1 MVFTL
6 KKSES
11 IPNCMIIH
19 FTASILKKVQHNS
32 DNEVSRLLLCFPWES
47 DKEVYK
53 WINAPKPAIPEYIN
67 VKWTHIFLYLIL
79 IHRILKKIDPSTQLE
94 LKEKFA
100 LKELSESLEQ
110 LHILN
115 PQGLFSGREC
125 LTYIDEGKYK
135 YR

>member
-1 MVFTL
+1 M
-6 KKSES
+6 KSKCIYIS
-11 IPNCMIIH
+11 LYT
-19 FTASILKKVQHNS
+19 FTASIDLKKVQYNPEY
-32 DNEVSRLLLCFPWES
+32 EVSRLLLCFPWES

-67 VKWTHIFLYLIL
+67 VKWTYLFSYLIL

-110 LHILN
+110 LSILN
-115 PQGLFSGREC
+115 PKGLFGGTQC
-125 LTYIDEGKYK
+125 LTYVNEGNYM
-135 YR
+135 YIYLVL